1 MFSASRTTW
10 AKSGP
15 PAEGDGGETSNQNNV
30 LSSSGRLLEIGGK
43 NQREPSLEESD
54 LAQSLPQSASPRSKE
69 GSGGDVKWTKE
80 DEERV
85 KKLVVAEKIPPEKL
99 MVVMKEVKKA
109 DRRRRQAE
117 EEAGGK
123 EKITN
128 KKLAP
133 EEKEEV
139 LLMMSLFQDYVTLH
153 GTPKKE
159 EEEDEDED
167 EEDED
172 GEDEEES
179 QEVQEK
185 KNTAIMLCL
194 YKELLR
200 YREGKQETQLSTTTT
215 DYSSLRDDKR
225 LQRVLENYTI
235 WRAGLLIRLSSDT
248 KRTSLPPPRPFPWPN
263 PMFSAF
269 CSSFRFLFRV
279 LFFFLSLSLNF
290 N

>member
-1 MFSASRTTW
+1 M
-10 AKSGP
+10 
-15 PAEGDGGETSNQNNV
+15 
-30 LSSSGRLLEIGGK
+30 
-43 NQREPSLEESD
+43 
-54 LAQSLPQSASPRSKE
+54 
-69 GSGGDVKWTKE
+69 
-80 DEERV
+80 
-85 KKLVVAEKIPPEKL
+85 
-99 MVVMKEVKKA
+99 KKA

-248 KRTSLPPPRPFPWPN
+248 KRTFLTPLQSFFSCFPL
-263 PMFSAF
+263 FVLLFA
-269 CSSFRFLFRV
+269 SFP
-279 LFFFLSLSLNF
+279 
-290 N
+290 

>member
-123 EKITN
+123 EKITI

-167 EEDED
+167 EDDEDE
-172 GEDEEES
+172 EEEES

-200 YREGKQETQLSTTTT
+200 HREGKQAQQSTTTT
-215 DYSSLRDDKR
+215 DYSSLRDNKR

-235 WRAGLLIRLSSDT
+235 WRAGLLSRLSSDT
-248 KRTSLPPPRPFPWPN
+248 KRTFLTPLQSFFSCFPL
-263 PMFSAF
+263 FVLLFA
-269 CSSFRFLFRV
+269 SFP
-279 LFFFLSLSLNF
+279 
-290 N
+290 